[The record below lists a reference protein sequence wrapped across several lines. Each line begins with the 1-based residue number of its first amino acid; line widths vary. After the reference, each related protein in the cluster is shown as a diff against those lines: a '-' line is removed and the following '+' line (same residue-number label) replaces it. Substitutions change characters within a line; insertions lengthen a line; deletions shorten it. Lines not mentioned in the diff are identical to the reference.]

1 MIRLTLFND
10 TDVVVNADMIE
21 SVERTP
27 DTLISLTTG
36 KKVMVKESVE
46 DVIGKVIS
54 YQRLIS
60 RRQRLF
66 GNRGRTMLK
75 SDLKGFEKW
84 T

>member
-1 MIRLTLFND
+1 MIKLTLYND
-10 TDVVVNADMIE
+10 SDLVVNVDMIE

-46 DVIGKVIS
+46 DVIDKVVA
-54 YQRLIS
+54 YRRLIS
-60 RRQRLF
+60 KDGRMFGSRRQNL
-66 GNRGRTMLK
+66 LK
-75 SDLKGFEKW
+75 RETRGFETW